1 MMQPKV
7 YAQFSPVNLLEH
19 TLCSWC
25 LNALEYKFILKH
37 QCLIFFA
44 DSQNL
49 HIALKNTQAP
59 LELIRAHISHLYPQL
74 DIQFFSAT
82 NEAFDIQARH
92 IRIFQHFC
100 ILKNAL
106 LAQHQTPQNADENQ
120 DIIVVQLLDFILQT
134 CIEEGASDIHFEC
147 QSTIQDSPPYEHT
160 QDKQKAKVRI
170 RVDGM
175 LRERFSLESNV
186 FEALSSR
193 LKLECELDIT
203 QIRQSQDGRFSREFG
218 TQAYDFRL
226 SFLPAFG
233 GESIVIRILNKNTQT
248 ITLQSLG
255 FNSTHLDMI
264 RRNIIAPYG
273 IILLTGPTGSGKSTT
288 LYAILESIKSPTKK
302 IITLEDPIEYQMQ
315 LVTQVIVNEKHN
327 FGFAK
332 ALRAL
337 LRHDP
342 DVLMVGEIR
351 DEESLEIALRASL
364 TGHLVLSTLH
374 ANDSLSVV
382 ERLLDMGA
390 ENYLLAS
397 SLHLIISQRLVRKLC
412 PYCKIPLS
420 PQDMKQ
426 KLIKYNLQH
435 FEDKIK
441 DSVFFAPRGCGYC
454 NMQGFSG
461 RALIAECLENS
472 DILCTYIK
480 SPHNKT
486 QILQSLREK
495 GFESMFENGFKIAS
509 EGLSSFEEVYRVCKI

>member
-1 MMQPKV
+1 MRSKV
-7 YAQFSPVNLLEH
+7 YVQFPPVNLLEH

-44 DSQNL
+44 DSQNV

-59 LELIRAHISHLYPQL
+59 LELIRAHISHLYPHL
-74 DIQFFSAT
+74 NIQFFCAT

-100 ILKNAL
+100 TLKNAL
-106 LAQHQTPQNADENQ
+106 LAQHKNPQNTNENQ
-120 DIIVVQLLDFILQT
+120 DISVVQLLDFILQT

-147 QSTIQDSPPYEHT
+147 QNVVQDSPIYKYT
-160 QDKQKAKVRI
+160 QDKHKARVRI

-175 LRERFSLESNV
+175 LRERFSLESDV

-218 TQAYDFRL
+218 AQSYDFRL
-226 SFLPAFG
+226 SVLPAFG

-255 FNSTHLDMI
+255 FNCAHLDI
-264 RRNIIAPYG
+264 IKRNIIAPYG

-302 IITLEDPIEYQMQ
+302 IITLEDPIEYQME

-351 DEESLEIALRASL
+351 DEQSLEIALRASL

-374 ANDSLSVV
+374 ANDSLGVV

-390 ENYLLAS
+390 QNYLLAS
-397 SLHLIISQRLVRKLC
+397 SLRLIISQRLVRKLC
-412 PYCKIPLS
+412 PHCKTPLS
-420 PQDMKQ
+420 LQDMKQ
-426 KLIKYNLQH
+426 TLIKYNLQH
-435 FEDKIK
+435 FNDKIK
-441 DSVFFAPRGCGYC
+441 NGVFFAPRGCGYC

-461 RALIAECLENS
+461 RVLIAECLENA
-472 DILCTYIK
+472 DILCSYIK
-480 SPHNKT
+480 SPHNKA
-486 QILQSLREK
+486 QMLQSLQEK
-495 GFESMFENGFKIAS
+495 GFESMFENGLKIVS